1 MKNQIFARNSKCS
14 KVILALSTL
23 QQGLQGF
30 TQIFQVYN
38 QHLIMTRLVNLEFLD
53 SDSPSPAMQHNKL
66 AFHTVM

>member
-1 MKNQIFARNSKCS
+1 MKNQIFARNAKCS

-30 TQIFQVYN
+30 TQIF